1 MEYLLCLEGKPKACY
16 LAPPFSYH
24 AGICLT
30 PSEPGLQLSTEIASL
45 YVVPRSSHC

>member
-1 MEYLLCLEGKPKACY
+1 MEYLLFLEVKPKACY

-30 PSEPGLQLSTEIASL
+30 PSEPSL
-45 YVVPRSSHC
+45 YLSIE